1 MDQVAG
7 QDVAPAGQAAHG
19 VERIDAR
26 AVNTPKQ
33 RSMYKGRDKVYPK
46 LAHGTFRR
54 LKWLVMLGS
63 LSIYY
68 LTPWIR
74 WERGPDLPNQA
85 VLLDFPGRRFYFFF
99 IEIWP
104 QEIYYLPGLLILA
117 SLILFLVTSLAGRV
131 WCGYACPQTVW
142 TDLFVAVERF
152 VEGDRNARIKLDR
165 AKWSASKLVRK
176 SIKHLIWVA
185 IAVATGGAWV
195 FYFDNAPTLAGDL
208 LAMDA
213 PLVAYLFIG
222 IFSATT
228 YTLGALAREQV
239 CTYMCPWPRIQ
250 AALQDEHSLLVSYH
264 PERGEPRGPHKKYE
278 PWEGRG
284 HCVDCNQCVAVC
296 PAGIDIRDGQ
306 QLECISCALCVDAC
320 NSVMKKVGLAPNLI
334 SYDTLA
340 GIEAKEGAGPVR
352 YRFVRPRT
360 VIYGVLIAV
369 VGLVMAAAL
378 LSRSDLD
385 LTIQRDRS
393 PLFVALSDGAIRN
406 GYTLKVLNK
415 NHEAKSFTLHLEGL
429 PGAGLQV
436 VGAEAVGQD
445 ATALLEVPADKLR
458 SFRVYVSAPRA
469 SLPAGLVKMTFVI
482 QDNDGDSHASYRGTF
497 RGPEND

>member
-1 MDQVAG
+1 MDQAAG
-7 QDVAPAGQAAHG
+7 LNVAPAQAANG

-26 AVNTPKQ
+26 AVNSPQQ
-33 RSMYKGRDKVYPK
+33 RSLYKSRDKVYPK

-54 LKWLVMLGS
+54 LKWLVMLVS

-104 QEIYYLPGLLILA
+104 QEVYYLTGLLILA

-165 AKWSASKLVRK
+165 SKMNASKLARK
-176 SIKHLIWVA
+176 SVKHLIWIL
-185 IAVATGGAWV
+185 IAAATGGAWV
-195 FYFDNAPTLAGDL
+195 FYFDNAPTLARDL
-208 LAMDA
+208 LTLDA
-213 PLVAYLFIG
+213 PFVAYLFIG

-250 AALQDEHSLLVSYH
+250 AALQDEHSLVVSYH
-264 PERGEPRGPHKKYE
+264 PERGEPRGPHKKNE
-278 PWEGRG
+278 PWQGRG

-306 QLECISCALCVDAC
+306 QLECISCALCIDAC
-320 NSVMKKVGLAPNLI
+320 NGVMKKVGLPANLI

-340 GIEAKEGAGPVR
+340 GIEAKADAEAVR

-360 VIYGVLIAV
+360 VIYAVLIVV
-369 VGLVMAAAL
+369 VGLVMAGAL
-378 LSRSDLD
+378 MSRSDLD

-393 PLFVALSDGAIRN
+393 PLYVALSDGSIRN

-415 NHEAKSFTLHLEGL
+415 NHEAKSFALRLEGL
-429 PGAGLQV
+429 PGASLQV
-436 VGAEAVGQD
+436 IGAQSLEQN
-445 ATALLEVPADKLR
+445 ATAVLDVPADKLR
-458 SFRVYVSAPRA
+458 SFRVYVTAPPSSAP
-469 SLPAGLVKMTFVI
+469 SGLAQMTFTI
-482 QDNDGDSHASYRGTF
+482 EDNDGDSTASYRGTF
-497 RGPEND
+497 RGPGRE